1 MFTSI
6 NRTVFDI
13 PLTWDRTRFE
23 ASRIKCRQ
31 ARKLIDISINGTI
44 EKNILSLFISIYLAQ
59 FNKQLKDVFF
69 QKLDIENN
77 IHESQERLLQQEKK
91 VRILDNL
98 TEVALQSLPDYFDKV
113 IFSVLLSK
121 SC

>member
-31 ARKLIDISINGTI
+31 ARKLIEMSINGNI
-44 EKNILSLFISIYLAQ
+44 EKKIFNIISFLY
-59 FNKQLKDVFF
+59 
-69 QKLDIENN
+69 
-77 IHESQERLLQQEKK
+77 
-91 VRILDNL
+91 
-98 TEVALQSLPDYFDKV
+98 
-113 IFSVLLSK
+113 
-121 SC
+121 